1 LQKVLFSES
10 FIKGF
15 VKIMSSS
22 AANASS
28 NVQLD
33 ALSVYIPYVYTN
45 VSKET
50 IADAFQKANVGVVGK
65 VDFVVKKDTKTNRD
79 YHNCYVHFTEWSS
92 SDYANQVRAA
102 VESGEP
108 IKLFYTLPAKG
119 RRGEQ
124 HFFWTILKNTYVK
137 KTEQQQEPIVQAS
150 YVPTTPPGSPPATSQ
165 TITRKAPAMKRE
177 DSLSAADFEEIA
189 TDADVEPGFFPS
201 PSIDLVAT
209 DYVERMEQQCGQYRM
224 QIFQQENHIQAL
236 TQQLQFYMQKSFA
249 LENNLGVIEQQM
261 RQEMEDEIETIRQAF
276 EELEVFGEDEE
287 GEEKETEVVVSSTV

>member
-1 LQKVLFSES
+1 LQKVLFSER
-10 FIKGF
+10 FIE
-15 VKIMSSS
+15 IMSSSS

-92 SDYANQVRAA
+92 SDYANQIRAA

-124 HFFWTILKNTYVK
+124 HFFWTLLKNTYVK
-137 KTEQQQEPIVQAS
+137 KADQKQPTVQTS
-150 YVPTTPPGSPPATSQ
+150 YVPTTPPGSPPATPQ

-177 DSLSAADFEEIA
+177 DSLCAAAFEEIA
-189 TDADVEPGFFPS
+189 TDADVEPGFVPS

-209 DYVERMEQQCGQYRM
+209 DYVERMEQECGQYRM
-224 QIFQQENHIQAL
+224 QLFQQEIQIQSL
-236 TQQLQFYMQKSFA
+236 TQQLQFYMQKSLS
-249 LENNLGVIEQQM
+249 LENNLGAIEQSM
-261 RQEMEDEIETIRQAF
+261 RQEMEYEIETIRQAF
-276 EELEVFGEDEE
+276 EELETFGEDEEDEE
-287 GEEKETEVVVSSTV
+287 GEETEVAVSSTV